1 MVENNNPLFVLS
13 ISHKQAPVQIR
24 SSLPLT
30 GNRRRTSLPG
40 CGG

>member
-24 SSLPLT
+24 SQFAFD